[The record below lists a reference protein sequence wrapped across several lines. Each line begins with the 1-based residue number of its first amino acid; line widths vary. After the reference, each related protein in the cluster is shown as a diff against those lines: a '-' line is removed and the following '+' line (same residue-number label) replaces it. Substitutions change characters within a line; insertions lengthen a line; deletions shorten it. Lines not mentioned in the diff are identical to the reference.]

1 MNDSPSTPTRPATR
15 PAPPA
20 GDRPECADPALLD
33 AGRITRRRTLV
44 ATVVL
49 LLTGP
54 AVLLMA
60 DLHWRAGF
68 DGWKGVHLAL
78 FALLFALIAFGAT
91 QALIGFFMRGRNDP
105 CRITTTLKP
114 EDESA
119 DVTAPTAVVM
129 PICNEDPARV
139 FEGVRVIYESLRATG
154 QIEAFEFFLLSDSG
168 NPNRWIEEEASW
180 QALIRQLDARGR
192 IFYRKRRVNTNK
204 KSGNLADFCRRWGRR
219 YRYMVVLDADSIMTG
234 AAIVKMVRLMEK
246 NPGTGII
253 QTIPRLVNGE
263 TVFARLQQFA
273 SRLYGPVFARGLSY
287 WQLGEANYW
296 GHNAIIRLAPF
307 IEHCSLPDL
316 PGSEPFGGRILS
328 HDYVEAALMRRAG
341 WAVWLAPSIEGSY
354 EECPSNLIDFAKRDR
369 RWLQGNLQHS
379 WLLAA
384 KGLHAVNRLHL
395 ALGILAYLASPL
407 WLAFLVVTTF
417 IAWQLASTGLELL
430 PVDNSFARYLPLS
443 FTAQALLLLG
453 GTLGLLFLPKV
464 LAVLDLTRWPGA
476 ARAFGG
482 WLRVIGGVVLET
494 AAFTLIAPVLM
505 LFHSKFIALT
515 LLGRGVAWIAQ
526 RRGQE
531 GDPDWREVILTHS
544 GQTVLG
550 LLWAALAI
558 YVNPGLAAWM
568 APILAGLMLAIP
580 VSLATGQRVSGVRI
594 RRWGLLAT
602 PEENHPP
609 AELVRLADYL
619 ERCRRHPPPLA
630 ELAED
635 HGLLQAVLDPYVNAV
650 HVALLREKE
659 TAPRA
664 NGARFAGLRGR
675 LLREGPAALSTKDKN
690 ALLVDADSMTELHM
704 ELWSSPPADL
714 AEWWRVAIRHYNV
727 LTPIPPTALHR

>member
-1 MNDSPSTPTRPATR
+1 MNPPDTAGRTA
-15 PAPPA
+15 AP
-20 GDRPECADPALLD
+20 ADPALLD
-33 AGRITRRRTLV
+33 PGRITRRRTLV
-44 ATVVL
+44 ATLVL

-68 DGWKGVHLAL
+68 DGWKGAHLAL
-78 FALLFALIAFGAT
+78 FTILFTLIAFGAT
-91 QALIGFFMRGRNDP
+91 QALIGFFMRGRHDP
-105 CRITTTLKP
+105 CRITKTLSS
-114 EDESA
+114 EDEQA

-154 QIEAFEFFLLSDSG
+154 QIASFDFFLLSDSG

-219 YRYMVVLDADSIMTG
+219 YRYMLVLDADSIMTG
-234 AAIVKMVRLMEK
+234 SAIVKLVRLMEK

-253 QTIPRLVNGE
+253 QTVPRLVNGE

-341 WAVWLAPSIEGSY
+341 WAVWLAPSLEGSY
-354 EECPSNLIDFAKRDR
+354 EECPANLIDFAKRDR
-369 RWLQGNLQHS
+369 RWLQGNLQHA

-407 WLAFLVVTTF
+407 WFAFLVVTTI
-417 IAWQLASTGLELL
+417 IAWQLSSTGLELL

-443 FTAQALLLLG
+443 FTAQALALLA

-464 LAVLDLTRWPGA
+464 LALLDLARWPGA
-476 ARAFGG
+476 ARGFGG
-482 WLRVIGGVVLET
+482 WPRVVGGVLIET
-494 AAFTLIAPVLM
+494 VAFTLIAPVLM
-505 LFHSKFIALT
+505 LFHTKFIALT

-531 GDPDWREVILTHS
+531 GEPDWREVILTHS

-550 LLWAALAI
+550 LLWAAVAI
-558 YVNPGLAAWM
+558 IVNPGLAVWM
-568 APILAGLMLAIP
+568 APILAGLVLSIP
-580 VSLATGQRVSGVRI
+580 VSLVTGQLVAGKRI
-594 RRWGLLAT
+594 QSCGLFST
-602 PEENHPP
+602 PEETVPP
-609 AELVRLADYL
+609 PELVRLADL
-619 ERCRRHPPPLA
+619 VERCRRHPPPLA
-630 ELAED
+630 ELADD

-650 HVALLREKE
+650 HVALLREKDSTSRASE
-659 TAPRA
+659 T
-664 NGARFAGLRGR
+664 RFAALRTT
-675 LLREGPAALSTKDKN
+675 LLRKGPAALTTKDKN
-690 ALLVDADSMTELHM
+690 ALLVDAESMSEIHM
-704 ELWSSPPADL
+704 ELWSAPPSEL

-727 LTPIPPTALHR
+727 LAPVPPTALHR

>member
-1 MNDSPSTPTRPATR
+1 MTSNTAPKPSRAR
-15 PAPPA
+15 GSADAP
-20 GDRPECADPALLD
+20 DRPSGPDPALLD

-44 ATVVL
+44 ATIVL

-60 DLHWRAGF
+60 DLHWRSGF
-68 DGWKGVHLAL
+68 DGWKAVHLAL
-78 FALLFALIAFGAT
+78 FTVLFTLIAFGAT

-105 CRITTTLKP
+105 CRITKTLDAA
-114 EDESA
+114 DELI

-139 FEGVRVIYESLRATG
+139 FEGVRVIFESLRATG
-154 QIEAFEFFLLSDSG
+154 QMDAFDFFLLSDSG

-180 QALIRQLDARGR
+180 QALIRQMDARGR
-192 IFYRKRRVNTNK
+192 IFYRKRKVNTNK

-234 AAIVKMVRLMEK
+234 SAIVKLVRLMEK

-253 QTIPRLVNGE
+253 QTVPRLVNGQ
-263 TVFARLQQFA
+263 TIFARLQQFA

-341 WAVWLAPSIEGSY
+341 WAVWLASSIEGSY

-407 WLAFLVVTTF
+407 WCAFLVVTTI
-417 IAWQLASTGLELL
+417 IAWQLVSTGLVLL

-443 FTAQALLLLG
+443 FTAQALWLLG
-453 GTLGLLFLPKV
+453 GTLSLLFLPKV
-464 LAVLDLTRWPGA
+464 LALLDLARWPGA
-476 ARAFGG
+476 AKTFGG
-482 WLRVIGGVVLET
+482 WTRVIGGVFLET
-494 AAFTLIAPVLM
+494 LTFTLIAPVLM
-505 LFHSKFIALT
+505 MFHTKFIALT

-531 GDPDWREVILTHS
+531 GEPDWREVILTHS
-544 GQTVLG
+544 GQTLLG
-550 LLWAALAI
+550 LLWAVLAI
-558 YVNPGLAAWM
+558 VVNPGLAIWM
-568 APILAGLMLAIP
+568 APILVGLVLSIP
-580 VSLATGQRVSGVRI
+580 VSLVTGQLFAGERVRG
-594 RRWGLLAT
+594 WGLFAT
-602 PEENHPP
+602 PEETQPP
-609 AELVRLADYL
+609 EELRRLAGYM
-619 ERCRRHPPPLA
+619 ERCHLQPPPLA

-659 TAPRA
+659 TTPRA
-664 NGARFAGLRGR
+664 NESRFN
-675 LLREGPAALSTKDKN
+675 LLREKLLRSGPSALSTKDKN

-704 ELWSSPPADL
+704 ELWSSPPECL
-714 AEWWRVAIRHYNV
+714 AEWWRIAIRHYNV
-727 LTPIPPTALHR
+727 LTPVPPTALHR